1 MKIIQF
7 VNNRL
12 YGKYFPVKESE
23 EYLKEHYMFFKNMV
37 RHEVSFLESYC
48 HAYEYEQKKG
58 HLKRI
63 TTLLGYPK
71 YENMLENER
80 TMKNIEKQ
88 LEPSVQQ
95 MKDLEIILHK
105 PVPEIS
111 IEDINFVYQLR
122 YKRRINELV
131 KLSVAIAI
139 VVICMFAYCH
149 NWI

>member
-23 EYLKEHYMFFKNMV
+23 EYLKEHYMFFKDMV

-131 KLSVAIAI
+131 KLSVTIAI
-139 VVICMFAYCH
+139 VVICMLAYYN

>member
-12 YGKYFPVKESE
+12 YGKYYPVKESE
-23 EYLKEHYMFFKNMV
+23 EYLKEHYMFFKDMV

-63 TTLLGYPK
+63 TTLLGYPI

-111 IEDINFVYQLR
+111 IEDINFVYEFR
-122 YKRRINELV
+122 YKRRRKEFV
-131 KLSVAIAI
+131 KFAFAAI
-139 VVICMFAYCH
+139 VVILYVC
-149 NWI
+149 ILP